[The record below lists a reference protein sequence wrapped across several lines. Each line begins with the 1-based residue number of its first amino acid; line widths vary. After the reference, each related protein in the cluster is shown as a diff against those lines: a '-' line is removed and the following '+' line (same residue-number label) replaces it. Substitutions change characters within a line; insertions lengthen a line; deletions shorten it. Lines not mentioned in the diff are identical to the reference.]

1 MTETETEKRRSG
13 PLRTLLLRG
22 ALLLLC
28 MTAAAL
34 LCLKIYL
41 NSSHAPLLL
50 SSLLTDYLHQP
61 VRVSALDTDGGVI
74 TLRGLSLANP
84 PDSVPGDLCW
94 VDTLTVAPNWGE
106 LLGGRRSLRLLSI
119 SGLRIDLRRNSA
131 GAWNF
136 SPLQR
141 LLASRKPSGAELF
154 IQCLVVRDGTFGI
167 NGQRL
172 GRLDLRLND
181 LSTRG
186 SADARIELSFQD
198 PGRNRYTLVGKVR
211 PGPAPSLDLALSAPS
226 IFPAGLAGM
235 FGLKNALML
244 AKTRGAL
251 RVDAHLHA
259 GRLGLRG
266 SLDFDAL
273 PLSLV
278 TKQKQRTSSV
288 DGRVE
293 FVADYDVSGDQARLE
308 SLVLRLNDRVAA
320 HATGTLEGVRTVRR
334 FSVDLAMPRV
344 DLAQVAPFLLPEGE
358 RRKTVLAGSIGS
370 SGIHLAGDARGGV
383 SAVRGTFL
391 LRDVSLRRDG
401 RLLFSGVTTPLSLSR
416 VASGFLA
423 RGRLSRQGGEEGALL
438 SSLDIPFRILI
449 SKRLKLVGVRTPELS
464 ARVMGVSVSGS
475 MGGEPGAANPL
486 SASLRM
492 TAPSFSQIAPLV
504 ETLGMKV
511 ESGSGSLSLEASG
524 TGVRDFNAKA
534 LIMLSSVAGTRGAH
548 SFVIRDGLLDA
559 RLVSK
564 GGALSIVGA
573 SRLNGME
580 LDGRRGDAS
589 FGYEVSDATL
599 RIRDAV
605 MSMNGT
611 SLSVAR
617 IALQLPVK
625 QSSDGV
631 VRYPLSAQLSGGVIR
646 QGESA
651 LDDLSATV
659 RGDLVSTP
667 SGRWLEGRGEF
678 SAGNVSWQGKEV
690 GAPRLRLSLSR
701 LGGKGEL
708 GGTLL
713 GGTLNGDISFDPFA
727 AERGGAFRLGI
738 MKARVAMI
746 GGLLP
751 RGENVLP
758 IAGTLD
764 GSVQG
769 AYSRSD
775 GLTCGFE
782 STGSGIAASGSGKK
796 TLFSDAGYRLSG
808 SLSRE
813 RLKITTARV
822 TVGRGFMITGT
833 GDVVNP
839 LSAQREGR
847 IRFQAPSTPLND
859 IIDPFVNMLP
869 RLIQEAS
876 VGGAVALEGNLALHG
891 ARKLLDGS
899 LRLDRMLLDIPSQNL
914 KVADISG
921 TLPFSLDLSG
931 KSSAEMRETANFTRK
946 NYPLILEQFRNRVAG
961 GQSITVG
968 SVSFGPLR
976 LGETSLR
983 VSASDGITR
992 ITSLRSSLYE
1002 GALLGAGSF
1011 MLRDG
1016 VRFRSDLLI
1025 NGLSLKLLCASI
1037 PAIKDYISGRV
1048 DGLVSLGS
1056 VGKGVA
1062 GLIGFS
1068 ELWAREGNG
1077 EKMLVSKL
1085 FLQKLSG
1092 KNLSGFFFRND
1103 RPFDQAKITAE
1114 LAGGYLTFETLDISH
1129 TNLFGVRDL
1138 SVTIAPSQNR
1148 IALDHLFNSIKQ
1160 AAARG
1165 KAATGTATPEQP
1177 ATAEPE
1183 FKWEE

>member
-1 MTETETEKRRSG
+1 MTGTETEKRRSG

-22 ALLLLC
+22 VLVLLC
-28 MTAAAL
+28 VTAAAL

-84 PDSVPGDLCW
+84 PDSVPGDLCRL
-94 VDTLTVAPNWGE
+94 DTLTVAPDWGE

-136 SPLQR
+136 SRLQR
-141 LLASRKPSGAELF
+141 LFASQKPSEEEFF
-154 IQCLVVRDGTFGI
+154 IQRLVVRDGVVTI
-167 NGQRL
+167 DGQEVR
-172 GRLDLRLND
+172 RLDLQLTN

-186 SADARIELSFQD
+186 TGNARLQLSFQD
-198 PGRNRYTLVGKVR
+198 PWRNRYTLAGRVR
-211 PGPAPSLDLALSAPS
+211 PGREPELDLALSAPS
-226 IFPAGLAGM
+226 LSPASLAGM
-235 FGLKNALML
+235 LGMTNASML

-251 RVDAHLHA
+251 RVDARLHA

-266 SLDFDAL
+266 SLGFDAL

-278 TKQKQRTSSV
+278 PKQGSRTGSV

-293 FVADYDVSGDQARLE
+293 FAAGYDAARDQARLE
-308 SLVLRLNDRVAA
+308 SLTLNLNNRVAA
-320 HATGTLEGVRTVRR
+320 HATGALEGVRTVRR
-334 FSVDLAMPRV
+334 FGVDLSMPRV
-344 DLAQVAPFLLPEGE
+344 DLAQLAPFLLPEGE
-358 RRKTVLAGSIGS
+358 QRKTVLAGSIGS
-370 SGIHLAGDARGGV
+370 SGVHLAGDARGGV
-383 SAVRGTFL
+383 SVARGAFL
-391 LRDVSLRRDG
+391 LRDASLRRDG
-401 RLLFSGVTTPLSLSR
+401 RLLFSGVTAPLSLSR
-416 VASGFLA
+416 VGSGFLA
-423 RGRLSRQGGEEGALL
+423 QGRLSRQGGSGGALL
-438 SSLDIPFRILI
+438 ESLDVPFRILF
-449 SKRLKLVGVRTPELS
+449 SNRLKFAGVRTPELS

-475 MGGEPGAANPL
+475 MGVEPGAVNPL

-524 TGVRDFNAKA
+524 TGVREFNARA
-534 LIMLSSVAGTRGAH
+534 LIRLSSVAGTRGAH
-548 SFVIRDGLLDA
+548 SFGIRDALLDA
-559 RLVSK
+559 RLVRK
-564 GGALSIVGA
+564 GGTLSIVGS
-573 SRLNGME
+573 SRLSGMG
-580 LDGRRGDAS
+580 LDDRRGDAN
-589 FGYEVSDATL
+589 FGYEVSGATL
-599 RIRDAV
+599 RVRDAV
-605 MSMNGT
+605 VSMNGT

-617 IALQLPVK
+617 IALRIPVK
-625 QSSDGV
+625 QVSDGT

-646 QGESA
+646 QGESS

-659 RGDLVSTP
+659 RGDLVSAP
-667 SGRWLEGRGEF
+667 SGRWLEGRGEIG
-678 SAGNVSWQGKEV
+678 AGNISWQGKGV

-713 GGTLNGDISFDPFA
+713 GGTLNGDISFNPFA
-727 AERGGAFRLGI
+727 VDRGGTFRLGI
-738 MKARVAMI
+738 TKARVAMI
-746 GGLLP
+746 GELLP
-751 RGENVLP
+751 KGGDALP
-758 IAGTLD
+758 SAGTLD
-764 GSVQG
+764 GSVHG

-782 STGSGIAASGSGKK
+782 SAGSGIAARGSGRKS
-796 TLFSDAGYRLSG
+796 LFSDAGYRLSG

-813 RLKITTARV
+813 RLKITSARV
-822 TVGRGFMITGT
+822 TVGPGVMITGT
-833 GDVVNP
+833 GDVANP
-839 LSAQREGR
+839 LSAQREGN
-847 IRFQAPSTPLND
+847 ISFQAPSTPLND

-869 RLIQEAS
+869 RLVQEAS
-876 VGGAVALEGNLALHG
+876 VGGAVALEGNLALRG
-891 ARKLLDGS
+891 ARKLLEGS
-899 LRLDRMLLDIPSQNL
+899 LRLDRMLLDVPSQNL

-931 KSSAEMRETANFTRK
+931 KSSAEMRETANFTRG
-946 NYPLILEQFRNRVAG
+946 NYPLILEQFRNRAAS
-961 GQSITVG
+961 GQTVTLG
-968 SVSFGPLR
+968 NVSFGPLS

-983 VSASDGITR
+983 VSAADGITR

-1002 GALLGAGSF
+1002 GALLGSGSF

-1016 VRFRSDLLI
+1016 VRFRGDLLI

-1037 PAIKDYISGRV
+1037 PAIKEYISGRV
-1048 DGLVSLGS
+1048 DGLVSLGN

-1077 EKMLVSKL
+1077 EKMLVSRV

-1103 RPFDQAKITAE
+1103 RPFDQARITAE
-1114 LAGGYLTFETLDISH
+1114 LAGGDLTFETLDISH
-1129 TNLFGVRDL
+1129 TNIFGVRDL

-1160 AAARG
+1160 AASRG
-1165 KAATGTATPEQP
+1165 KAAAGGGTAEQP
-1177 ATAEPE
+1177 AAAEPE